1 MMIKLWDSG
10 AYLIRGEELIADGAD
25 AAVQIKN
32 KTGKEVSRDEAA
44 QGTMAYHIL
53 KEHNLSLI
61 HI

>member
-32 KTGKEVSRDEAA
+32 KTGKEVSRDEWAH
-44 QGTMAYHIL
+44 GTLA
-53 KEHNLSLI
+53 
-61 HI
+61 